1 MTITA
6 AMSSNMLI
14 REILAARRVY
24 LPNNGYFQSVKQME
38 DLAHR
43 LESIG
48 HNNQVSAV
56 IIAPHDNTNYKSSG
70 DVEDVNQLP
79 LLATR
84 SLSENYTSF
93 MDPQEQVTFFLGTN
107 WESED
112 YKQQFLTLQ
121 KLVHIVHRMAPAP
134 TVSISHGN
142 VQDGGFALCIGR
154 YNIATEKSSFQVL
167 NPRRGLTLDGG
178 LSFVLPRLGFGLSHL
193 MKNKKDLSTIP
204 MGKVLALTG
213 YSANCFDMVSS
224 GLASHYMDWD
234 KASLLEM
241 EISETLPVFKG
252 DQRDVDIRLEEMMNI
267 YSAGSYHKN
276 DFFAEDVP
284 YFDEVLED
292 ESGEVKHIK
301 IVPPFRM
308 GEDHGSRLI
317 DIAYAFNDIFNE
329 SSLVG
334 VVERLKEVQGTEH
347 YDDEVKSCAS
357 AFLEGM
363 EKSSPL
369 ALHAT
374 FRLLNEGQKQVK
386 LMECLEREQKVQMN
400 LFETDDFKK
409 WRSNQGGG
417 LKWKHEN
424 INDVTESEVD
434 ALFH

>member
-204 MGKVLALTG
+204 MGKVLAFDYQQGQEVLKLRYKPGKMEPRADGPFRIESVHTNRTLT
-213 YSANCFDMVSS
+213 
-224 GLASHYMDWD
+224 
-234 KASLLEM
+234 
-241 EISETLPVFKG
+241 
-252 DQRDVDIRLEEMMNI
+252 IRL
-267 YSAGSYHKN
+267 A
-276 DFFAEDVP
+276 
-284 YFDEVLED
+284 
-292 ESGEVKHIK
+292 
-301 IVPPFRM
+301 
-308 GEDHGSRLI
+308 DH
-317 DIAYAFNDIFNE
+317 
-329 SSLVG
+329 
-334 VVERLKEVQGTEH
+334 VVERISIRR
-347 YDDEVKSCAS
+347 VK
-357 AFLEGM
+357 
-363 EKSSPL
+363 PY
-369 ALHAT
+369 
-374 FRLLNEGQKQVK
+374 R
-386 LMECLEREQKVQMN
+386 R
-400 LFETDDFKK
+400 
-409 WRSNQGGG
+409 
-417 LKWKHEN
+417 
-424 INDVTESEVD
+424 
-434 ALFH
+434 